1 MIAAS
6 REMSDEPKKEPP
18 MNKALSKFIRS
29 KIGMEEE

>member
-1 MIAAS
+1 MTLLIGT
-6 REMSDEPKKEPP
+6 KKEPP